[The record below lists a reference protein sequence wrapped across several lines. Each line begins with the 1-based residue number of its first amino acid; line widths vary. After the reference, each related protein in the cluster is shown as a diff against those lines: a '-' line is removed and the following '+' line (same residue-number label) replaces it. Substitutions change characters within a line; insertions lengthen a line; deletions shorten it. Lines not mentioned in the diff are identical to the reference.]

1 MAEEKLL
8 LLVITYARRPRL
20 FFSKTLKVH
29 DPMVTN
35 CYYTFFSTYNLV
47 TTSVYF
53 ASTCSLSKTYFASL
67 KFSWLFANFLLMKN
81 RSKFHYICPAWIC
94 RFFMD
99 SLRGLRGES
108 GIYVKKPQFKT
119 HIIGLASLKIV
130 DYKGWLLTGGMYVML
145 MCVLSILHIGS
156 NFKFKMRNFCG
167 IPSHSLDQKYEI

>member
-1 MAEEKLL
+1 MSHVKTLFLISNLEFLKCVLNSEKCQIAALKTNVSEFFSARNISMAEEKLL
-8 LLVITYARRPRL
+8 LLVITYARPRL
-20 FFSKTLKVH
+20 FFSTLKVH

-53 ASTCSLSKTYFASL
+53 ASTCSLSKTCFASL

-99 SLRGLRGES
+99 SLRGPRGES
-108 GIYVKKPQFKT
+108 SSSICMYVKKPQFKT
-119 HIIGLASLKIV
+119 HIIG
-130 DYKGWLLTGGMYVML
+130 WLLW
-145 MCVLSILHIGS
+145 
-156 NFKFKMRNFCG
+156 K
-167 IPSHSLDQKYEI
+167 

>member
-1 MAEEKLL
+1 MKTAKSRCILMKYFIKHKPLISEECQIELLWKRMYLNFFPTSFFSARNISMAEEKLL

-53 ASTCSLSKTYFASL
+53 ASTCSLSKTCFASL

-81 RSKFHYICPAWIC
+81 RSKFHICPAWIC

-99 SLRGLRGES
+99 SLREPRGES
-108 GIYVKKPQFKT
+108 SICKKAA
-119 HIIGLASLKIV
+119 I
-130 DYKGWLLTGGMYVML
+130 
-145 MCVLSILHIGS
+145 
-156 NFKFKMRNFCG
+156 
-167 IPSHSLDQKYEI
+167 

>member
-1 MAEEKLL
+1 MKTAKSRCILMKYFIKHKPLISEECQIELLWKRMCPIFFSTSFFSARNISMAEEKLL
-8 LLVITYARRPRL
+8 LLVITYARPRL
-20 FFSKTLKVH
+20 FFSTLKVH

-53 ASTCSLSKTYFASL
+53 ASTCSLSKTCFASL

-99 SLRGLRGES
+99 SLRGQRGES
-108 GIYVKKPQFKT
+108 I
-119 HIIGLASLKIV
+119 
-130 DYKGWLLTGGMYVML
+130 
-145 MCVLSILHIGS
+145 
-156 NFKFKMRNFCG
+156 
-167 IPSHSLDQKYEI
+167 